1 MFHPKVI
8 LRIVGILL
16 FIEAAFLLGSIG
28 VSLYYNEA
36 TVRPLLYSFGI
47 IAAVALLLV
56 TLCKGGERNVSRK
69 DGYVVVTLCWV
80 VFSLFG
86 TLPYMLT
93 NSIPNFTD
101 AFFETMSGFTT
112 TGATILQD
120 IESLPRSIL
129 FWRMMTHW
137 VGGLGI
143 VFFTVAVFPMFG
155 LNDINLFSAESVG
168 PMRSKLH
175 PRISVTARWILTI
188 YIALTVACSVSLRIA
203 GMGWFDAICHSMSTI
218 ATGGFSTKQAS
229 IAAFNSPA
237 IEYVI
242 TFFMFVSGVN
252 LSLLYLAIFK
262 VRPMALLR
270 DTEFKTYFMIVAAFS
285 LAIGVGLFFTTDLG
299 VEDSLR
305 ASLFQVVSL
314 QTTTGYATVNY
325 VEWMPLLWLLLCAL
339 MFIGACSGSTSGA
352 MKCARISILFKVM
365 WNEFKRIVHPN
376 AVIPVRMT
384 GRIIPSGV
392 QSAILAYTVIYIFML
407 VAGLFVNMA
416 FGAAGTDGNMD
427 FIDAFSL
434 SVTSVGNVGPA
445 LGNYGPMDSFATLPA
460 VVKWFSAFQML
471 VGRLEFFAVL
481 LLLTPVFW
489 RRR

>member
-8 LRIVGILL
+8 FRIIGMLL
-16 FIEAAFLLGSIG
+16 FIEAAFLLSGVG
-28 VSLYYNEA
+28 VSLFYGEN
-36 TVRPLLYSFGI
+36 TVKPLLYSCGI
-47 IAAVALLLV
+47 IALTGALLV
-56 TLCKGGERNVSRK
+56 TLCKGGERSISRK

-86 TLPYMLT
+86 TLPYMFT
-93 NSIPNFTD
+93 GSIPGFTD

-120 IESLPRSIL
+120 IEALPKSIL

-143 VFFTVAVFPMFG
+143 VFFTVAVFPIFG

-168 PMRSKLH
+168 PIRSKLH

-188 YIALTVACSVSLRIA
+188 YVALTIFCTIALRMA
-203 GMGWFDAICHSMSTI
+203 GMGWFDAVCHAMSTI

-229 IAAFNSPA
+229 IAAFNSPL

-252 LSLLYLAIFK
+252 LSLLYLAIFRW
-262 VRPMALLR
+262 RPMALLR
-270 DTEFKTYFMIVAAFS
+270 DTEFKTYFGVVAGFS
-285 LAIGVGLFFTTDLG
+285 LVIGVGLFFTTDLG
-299 VEDSLR
+299 VEGSLR
-305 ASLFQVVSL
+305 ASLFQVVAI
-314 QTTTGYATVNY
+314 QTTTGFATVNY
-325 VEWMPLLWLLLCAL
+325 AVWMPLLWLLLCAL

-384 GRIIPSGV
+384 GRIIPSNV

-416 FGAAGTDGNMD
+416 FGVD
-427 FIDAFSL
+427 FLDAFSL
-434 SVTSVGNVGPA
+434 SVASVGNVGPA
-445 LGNYGPMDSFATLPA
+445 LGNYGPMDSFAPLPA
-460 VVKWFSAFQML
+460 AVKWFSAFQML

-489 RRR
+489 KRR

>member
-1 MFHPKVI
+1 MFHPKLI
-8 LRIVGILL
+8 FRIVGILL
-16 FIEAAFLLGSIG
+16 FIEAVFLLGSIG
-28 VSLYYNEA
+28 VSLYYGEE
-36 TVRPLLYSFGI
+36 TIKPLLYSLGI
-47 IAAVALLLV
+47 MTLAGTVLVA
-56 TLCKGGERNVSRK
+56 LCKGGERNISRK
-69 DGYVVVTLCWV
+69 DGYIVVTLCWV

-93 NSIPNFTD
+93 GSIPAFTD
-101 AFFETMSGFTT
+101 AFYETMSGFTT

-120 IESLPRSIL
+120 IEALPKSIL

-168 PMRSKLH
+168 PIRSKLH

-188 YIALTVACSVSLRIA
+188 YIALTIVCTLSLRVA
-203 GMGWFDAICHSMSTI
+203 GMGWFDAVCHSMSTV

-237 IEYVI
+237 IEYVL

-262 VRPMALLR
+262 VRPMTLLR
-270 DTEFKTYFMIVAAFS
+270 DTEFKTYFMIAATFS
-285 LAIGVGLFFTTDLG
+285 VVIGVGLFFTSDLG
-299 VEDSLR
+299 VEGSFR

-314 QTTTGYATVNY
+314 QTTTGFATVNY
-325 VEWMPLLWLLLCAL
+325 AAWMPLLWLLLCAL

-352 MKCARISILFKVM
+352 MKCARISILYKVM

-384 GRIIPSGV
+384 GRIIPSAI

-416 FGAAGTDGNMD
+416 FGVD
-427 FIDAFSL
+427 FLDAFSL
-434 SVTSVGNVGPA
+434 SVASVGNVGPA
-445 LGNYGPMDSFATLPA
+445 LGNYGPMDSFATLPS

-489 RRR
+489 KNR

>member
-1 MFHPKVI
+1 MFHPKII

-16 FIEAAFLLGSIG
+16 FIEAAFLLGSVG
-28 VSLYYNEA
+28 VSLFYGED
-36 TVRPLLYSFGI
+36 TVRPLLYSAGI
-47 IAAVALLLV
+47 IASVALLLV
-56 TLCKGGERNVSRK
+56 TFCKGGERAISRK
-69 DGYVVVTLCWV
+69 DGYVVVTLCWI

-86 TLPYMLT
+86 TLPYILT
-93 NSIPNFTD
+93 DSIPSFTD

-120 IESLPRSIL
+120 IEALPKSIL

-143 VFFTVAVFPMFG
+143 VFFTVAVFPIFG
-155 LNDINLFSAESVG
+155 LNDMNLFSAESVG
-168 PMRSKLH
+168 PIRAKLH

-188 YIALTVACSVSLRIA
+188 YMALTVICTVSLRIA
-203 GMGWFDAICHSMSTI
+203 GMGWFDAVCHAMSTI

-229 IAAFNSPA
+229 IAAFNSPV
-237 IEYVI
+237 IENVI

-262 VRPMALLR
+262 ARPMTLFR
-270 DTEFKTYFMIVAAFS
+270 DTEFKTYFSIAAGFS
-285 LAIGVGLFFTTDLG
+285 VVVGVGLFFSSDMG
-299 VEDSLR
+299 VAEALR
-305 ASLFQVVSL
+305 VSLFQVVAV
-314 QTTTGYATVNY
+314 QTTTGFATANYAV
-325 VEWMPLLWLLLCAL
+325 WMPLLWLLLCAL

-384 GRIIPSGV
+384 GRIIPTAV

-407 VAGLFVNMA
+407 VLGLFVNMA
-416 FGAAGTDGNMD
+416 FGVD
-427 FIDAFSL
+427 FLDAFSL
-434 SVTSVGNVGPA
+434 SVASVGNVGPA

-460 VVKWFSAFQML
+460 AVKWFSAFQML